1 MKKRYYLFKFN
12 LTVLNIL
19 SIIILV
25 FMIMISYFIF
35 EYNFLNINNWFIL
48 LLYYLIYTIIHEII
62 HAISYIINGAKS
74 NKITFGI
81 MLEKGILYC
90 LCKQNINRRNILI
103 SLMSPLILIG
113 IITYIISII
122 YKSPLLMLLSILN
135 ISGCVG
141 DIVTFLFLRK
151 IKKFEFTEI
160 DDPTMFAV
168 YSNKDVSK
176 ISHFGLKFA
185 GKQDTLKRGEFKKI
199 EVSAVSIM
207 LIVFLII
214 MALN

>member
-1 MKKRYYLFKFN
+1 M
-12 LTVLNIL
+12 
-19 SIIILV
+19 
-25 FMIMISYFIF
+25 FINAPFF